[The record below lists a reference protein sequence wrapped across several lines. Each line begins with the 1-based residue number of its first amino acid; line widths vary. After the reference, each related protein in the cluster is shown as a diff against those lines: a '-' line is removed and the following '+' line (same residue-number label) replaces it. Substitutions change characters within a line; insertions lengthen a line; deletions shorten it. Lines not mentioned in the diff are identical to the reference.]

1 MSLPRLRQLMSRL
14 AALALVVGTIG
25 LGPADPAAAACPR
38 LGDDAWSCQQV
49 AVPLDPAR
57 PAAGTISLRL
67 DTLAATGAGSRG
79 TMLMVAGGPGQGS
92 ARSFTLD
99 APGAREF
106 YGEQLF
112 PGYRL
117 AAFDNRGTGDS
128 GVLNCPSVQGAS
140 TGGDE
145 EQAVARCA
153 RRVGD
158 RRVFYSTRD
167 HVADL
172 EAVRRALGVEKLALF
187 GVSYGSQ
194 LVLAYAVA
202 HPDRV
207 ERVLVDS
214 VVPPE
219 GVDPFFANVLRAVPE
234 KLGRFCAGGRCRAA
248 TPGYARDVTALAA
261 ALERRPARVRFR
273 VPGGR
278 PVNARLGGLDVV
290 SLAVASDLSPGLAAA
305 LPAAVRAARAGRYRP
320 FVRLAELSA
329 ATSVAPLRDFST
341 GLYLATTCQ
350 DGPFPWAP
358 ATPVA
363 QRGAAISAAVAAQP
377 PGAFGPFGPW
387 AAAFGPASSCSAWPA
402 PTGASPS
409 APGPLPDV
417 PMLALSGG
425 IDMRTP
431 TADAVAVA
439 GRFRQGRVLVDP
451 GYGHSVLLGDPGSC
465 LAPAVRRW
473 LAGGGVPA
481 RCRRRPA
488 PVATLAAVPR
498 PLSRRAG
505 ARATRALVRRTVADA
520 QAAYAQLVFSARP
533 PAIPGLAGGRLVP
546 GRDGATLRLERYALV
561 AGVGITGRLAL
572 TNSGSAPWRFEGTVR
587 ASGSRATP
595 VRFTLPRSR
604 RDAAPTLARA
614 ARVLPPPQRFW
625 PLRPAATAR
634 AGGSARP

>member
-38 LGDDAWSCQQV
+38 LGGDAWSCRQV

-305 LPAAVRAARAGRYRP
+305 LPAAVRAARAGRFRP

-377 PGAFGPFGPW
+377 PGASALRAVGRRVRAGVQLLGLARAHRRLAVGAGPAARRPDARPQWRRRHAHADRRRRCRGRALPPGPGAGRSRLRPQRAARRSRQLPRARRAALAGRGRGARPLPAAPGAGRHARRC
-387 AAAFGPASSCSAWPA
+387 AAAAQPPRR
-402 PTGASPS
+402 GA
-409 APGPLPDV
+409 
-417 PMLALSGG
+417 
-425 IDMRTP
+425 
-431 TADAVAVA
+431 
-439 GRFRQGRVLVDP
+439 
-451 GYGHSVLLGDPGSC
+451 GD
-465 LAPAVRRW
+465 
-473 LAGGGVPA
+473 
-481 RCRRRPA
+481 
-488 PVATLAAVPR
+488 
-498 PLSRRAG
+498 AG
-505 ARATRALVRRTVADA
+505 ARAAHRGRR
-520 QAAYAQLVFSARP
+520 
-533 PAIPGLAGGRLVP
+533 AGGLRPARLLCAPARDPGP
-546 GRDGATLRLERYALV
+546 GR
-561 AGVGITGRLAL
+561 
-572 TNSGSAPWRFEGTVR
+572 
-587 ASGSRATP
+587 
-595 VRFTLPRSR
+595 
-604 RDAAPTLARA
+604 RA
-614 ARVLPPPQRFW
+614 ARARPR
-625 PLRPAATAR
+625 RRDPAARALR
-634 AGGSARP
+634 AGGGRRDHPAGWR

>member
-38 LGDDAWSCQQV
+38 LGGDAWSCRQV
-49 AVPLDPAR
+49 AVPLDRAR

-99 APGAREF
+99 SPGAREF

-305 LPAAVRAARAGRYRP
+305 LPAAVRAARAGRFRP

-387 AAAFGPASSCSAWPA
+387 AAAFGPASSCSAWPS

-451 GYGHSVLLGDPGSC
+451 ATATACCSAIRQLPR
-465 LAPAVRRW
+465 ARRAA
-473 LAGGGVPA
+473 LAG
-481 RCRRRPA
+481 RERS
-488 PVATLAAVPR
+488 R
-498 PLSRRAG
+498 PLPAAPGAGRHARRCAAAAQPPRRGAGDAG
-505 ARATRALVRRTVADA
+505 ARAAHRGRR
-520 QAAYAQLVFSARP
+520 
-533 PAIPGLAGGRLVP
+533 AGGLRPARLLCAPARDPGPGPRRLVP
-546 GRDGATLRLERYALV
+546 GRAARLCGSSATRWWRAS
-561 AGVGITGRLAL
+561 GSPGRLAL

-595 VRFTLPRSR
+595 VATRCRAAGA
-604 RDAAPTLARA
+604 DAAPTLARA
-614 ARVLPPPQRFW
+614 VRVLSPPRRFW
-625 PLRPAATAR
+625 PLRPEATAQ